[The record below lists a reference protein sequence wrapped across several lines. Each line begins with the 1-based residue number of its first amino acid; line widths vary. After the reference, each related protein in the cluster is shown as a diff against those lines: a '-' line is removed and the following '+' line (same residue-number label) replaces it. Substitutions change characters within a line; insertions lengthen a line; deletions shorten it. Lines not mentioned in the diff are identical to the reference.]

1 MGDDV
6 TGLGAFI
13 IHAETVRRGD
23 EDLVRRCVV
32 EKGFE
37 ILLDLDISDDGRGTF
52 AQWAETRLPAASIS
66 QAAAVLIAHD
76 LLPIAPSENA
86 ENGFGRNDRDEI
98 AMRAARNEVNRL
110 PDSGGQYN
118 PVSALRCSADAWS
131 LLAVLAPDR
140 TAEVRCQIEARAAE
154 FSTPPPVSELSSVA
168 CRAKVEL
175 VEHNGALAVRKTF
188 RPAAGRYLDR
198 ELAVFQQLGP
208 ACDAIPKLLEHGPTY
223 LIMEYIDQ
231 ADQLGIPD
239 GEGLLPLPLKHV
251 RELAAFVRT
260 CVANG
265 FDPIDLKPDG
275 NAIFTRKGLKVID
288 YEFWRRCPDGTRPED
303 CYSLAGL
310 PQDYAGDR
318 PMGLSAPFRPYPT
331 KWLPFTG
338 LPVKSLL
345 YDPPWLQ
352 RLKRLPWPAVAI
364 LRRAGRAGVRLVR
377 GRGRADGSPR

>member
-1 MGDDV
+1 MGDAAA
-6 TGLGAFI
+6 GLSAFI

-23 EDLVRRCVV
+23 EDLVRRCIA

-37 ILLDLDISDDGRGTF
+37 VLLDLDITEDRREKL
-52 AQWAETRLPAASIS
+52 ANWARPRAGADISEAAV
-66 QAAAVLIAHD
+66 VLIAHD
-76 LLPIAPSENA
+76 LLPITAPESAGSDSSVNE
-86 ENGFGRNDRDEI
+86 RDGI
-98 AMRAARNEVNRL
+98 ATRAARNEVGRL
-110 PDSGGQYN
+110 HGRGRRYH
-118 PVSALRCSADAWS
+118 PVSALAPSADAWS
-131 LLAVLAPDR
+131 LLDALAPDR
-140 TAEVRCQIEARAAE
+140 RAAIRQHIEARTAA
-154 FSTPPPVSELSSVA
+154 FTTPPPLSELSSVA

-175 VEHNGALAVRKTF
+175 VEHDGSLAVRKTF
-188 RPAAGRYLDR
+188 RPAAQRYLER
-198 ELAVFQQLGP
+198 ELTVFRELGP
-208 ACDAIPKLLEHGPTY
+208 HSDAIPRLLESGPDY
-223 LIMEYIDQ
+223 LIMEYIDA

-239 GEGLLPLPLKHV
+239 GEALLPLPLKHV

-288 YEFWRRCPDGTRPED
+288 YEFWCRCSRNLRPED

-310 PQDYAGDR
+310 PADYDGDR
-318 PMGLSAPFRPYPT
+318 PMGLSAPFRPYPM

-338 LPVKSLL
+338 LPVRSFL

-364 LRRAGRAGVRLVR
+364 LRRAGRAGARLAR
-377 GRGRADGSPR
+377 GRGRADGSPP